1 MKPAEAWDALN
12 EHRALVTTKGT
23 ALNEGLRHMEL
34 MLVNARL
41 ALLARQLNKD
51 DSTLRAEAA
60 LECARAAM
68 KDCSQA
74 RLELLARRKSR

>member
-1 MKPAEAWDALN
+1 
-12 EHRALVTTKGT
+12 
-23 ALNEGLRHMEL
+23 MEL

-41 ALLARQLNKD
+41 GLLARQLNKD

-68 KDCSQA
+68 KDCSQT